1 MIPQSAA
8 ACPSR
13 IRRIVRADN
22 YARPQSADA
31 QAVGQVAEEIAHR
44 ACDLT
49 DIQSVLRQRKT
60 ELFARFLFVFLGFL
74 LLRFRFLFFLF
85 QVTRS
90 RIQRNANRPIPCLHA
105 YLAGHADGFN
115 ACPNVQQ
122 HQHNHQCQQYNSKQN
137 A

>member
-1 MIPQSAA
+1 MPQQHSDERYRPYRAVYGKCPLGMVSIEVRVRADMVILHIESILQERNNDSAERR
-8 ACPSR
+8 CLPEQNTGL
-13 IRRIVRADN
+13 RRIVRADN

-85 QVTRS
+85 R
-90 RIQRNANRPIPCLHA
+90 
-105 YLAGHADGFN
+105 
-115 ACPNVQQ
+115 
-122 HQHNHQCQQYNSKQN
+122 
-137 A
+137 

>member
-1 MIPQSAA
+1 MIPQRRR
-8 ACPSR
+8 CLPEQNTGL
-13 IRRIVRADN
+13 RRIVRADN

-74 LLRFRFLFFLF
+74 LLRFRFLFFF
-85 QVTRS
+85 FR
-90 RIQRNANRPIPCLHA
+90 
-105 YLAGHADGFN
+105 
-115 ACPNVQQ
+115 
-122 HQHNHQCQQYNSKQN
+122 
-137 A
+137 

>member
-1 MIPQSAA
+1 MVSIEVRVRADMVILHIESILQERNNDSAERR
-8 ACPSR
+8 CLPEQNTGL
-13 IRRIVRADN
+13 RRIVRADN

-85 QVTRS
+85 LRFSIFFLPFFVFFFL
-90 RIQRNANRPIPCLHA
+90 P
-105 YLAGHADGFN
+105 
-115 ACPNVQQ
+115 
-122 HQHNHQCQQYNSKQN
+122 
-137 A
+137 